1 MLHLTDTD
9 LSLLAGERGPGSRM
23 AMRIIVRMAEVFD
36 AGELLDITAAHIDST
51 IFMGDATLEYAERLA
66 DLGATVAVP
75 ATSNVSGVD
84 EHGWAEWPVPPAW
97 AEKARR
103 QMDAYRRM
111 GVTASFTCAP
121 YQTEL
126 RPAFGQQIAWGES
139 NAIAFA
145 NTVLGAR
152 TERYP
157 DLLDICAAITGRV
170 PAVGLHLTANRA
182 GQLLIRLVDVPP
194 SLQADDSFYPV
205 LGHLTGK
212 LAGDRIPVIDG
223 LDLRPTE
230 DQLKALCAAA
240 ATSGAVALCHIVGVT
255 PEAPTLEAAFQSR
268 APGVTYLIG
277 MSELR
282 AARAELTTAT
292 GETPDLVL
300 LGSPHFSLAEF
311 RQLAPLLDGQTRH
324 PGVRFLVTTSRA
336 VVALA
341 EHAGLLAP
349 LRRFGG
355 QLTVDTCPLA
365 TPMLPPEIRTLMTN
379 SAKYAYYAPGLLD
392 TQVIYGSLADCVR
405 SAVEGRVLRDETLWG
420 VQGDQKDR
428 GAVILS
434 GLTAQGES
442 RRTPSEGSLRSKRD
456 PSLGLCLHRGYGVDP
471 LRVTADANFTS
482 ELRGR
487 AVVSGEAKGQ
497 LLFSDEPL
505 SFWGGYDA
513 ATGEIIDRRHPL
525 SGQIAAGRVL
535 AIPFTKGSSTTTA
548 VFLEAVRAGTAPA
561 AILTAGTDAF
571 LALASIVAEEMYGR
585 PVPIVAL
592 APEDFAALAA
602 SRQAEVRRDGSVLLD

>member
-1 MLHLTDTD
+1 MRNLTAYDR
-9 LSLLAGERGPGSRM
+9 SLLAGERGPGSQM
-23 AMRIIVRMAEVFD
+23 AMRIVVRMAEVFD
-36 AGELLDITAAHIDST
+36 AVELLDITASHIDST

-84 EHGWAEWPVPPAW
+84 EHGWREWPVPPAW
-97 AEKARR
+97 AAKARR

-126 RPAFGQQIAWGES
+126 RPAFGQQVAWGES

-182 GQLLIRLVDVPP
+182 GQLLIRLESVPP
-194 SLQADDSFYPV
+194 GLQADDSFYPV

-212 LAGDRIPVIDG
+212 LAGDRIPVLEG
-223 LDLRPTE
+223 LAVEPTE

-255 PEAPTLEAAFQSR
+255 PEAPTLDAAFQGR
-268 APGVTYLIG
+268 APGMTYVVGLA
-277 MSELR
+277 ELR

-324 PGVRFLVTTSRA
+324 PTVRLLVTTSRA
-336 VVALA
+336 VAALA
-341 EHAGLLAP
+341 EYAGLLTP
-349 LRRFGG
+349 FRDFGG

-405 SAVEGRVLRDETLWG
+405 SAVAGRVERDETPWELHA
-420 VQGDQKDR
+420 D
-428 GAVILS
+428 AVILNGS
-434 GLTAQGES
+434 TAQRES
-442 RRTPSEGSLRSKRD
+442 GRTPGEGSLRDKRD
-456 PSLGLCLHRGYGVDP
+456 PALESDLHQGHGVDP
-471 LRVTADANFTS
+471 LRVTADTNFAS

-497 LLFSDEPL
+497 LLFSDAPL

-571 LALASIVAEEMYGR
+571 LALASIVADELYGR
-585 PVPIVAL
+585 PVPVVAL
-592 APEDFAALAA
+592 TPEDFAMLGNAED
-602 SRQAEVRRDGSVLLD
+602 AEVQANGYIRLG

>member
-1 MLHLTDTD
+1 MP
-9 LSLLAGERGPGSRM
+9 S
-23 AMRIIVRMAEVFD
+23 
-36 AGELLDITAAHIDST
+36 
-51 IFMGDATLEYAERLA
+51 
-66 DLGATVAVP
+66 
-75 ATSNVSGVD
+75 TSNVSGVD
-84 EHGWAEWPVPPAW
+84 EHGWREWPVPPDW
-97 AEKARR
+97 AAKARR
-103 QMDAYRRM
+103 QMDAYLRM

-145 NTVLGAR
+145 NSVLGAR

-170 PAVGLHLTANRA
+170 PAVGLHLTENRA
-182 GQLLIRLVDVPP
+182 GQLLIRLMGVPL
-194 SLQADDSFYPV
+194 SLQADDSLYPV
-205 LGHLTGK
+205 LGHLAGK

-223 LDLRPTE
+223 LGVQPTE

-240 ATSGAVALCHIVGVT
+240 ASSGAVALCHIVGVT
-255 PEAPTLEAAFQSR
+255 PEAPTLDAAFEGR
-268 APGVTYLIG
+268 APGVTHVVG
-277 MSELR
+277 MPELR
-282 AARAELTTAT
+282 AARNELTTAKP
-292 GETPDLVL
+292 GETPDMVL

-311 RQLAPLLDGQTRH
+311 RQLAPLLDRQARH
-324 PGVRFLVTTSRA
+324 PGVRFLITTSRA
-336 VVALA
+336 VVVLA
-341 EHAGLLAP
+341 EHAGLLGP

-379 SAKYAYYAPGLLD
+379 SAKYAYYAPGLLN
-392 TQVIYGSLADCVR
+392 TQVVYGSLADCVR
-405 SAVEGRVLRDETLWG
+405 SAVEGRVVRDETLWEMP
-420 VQGDQKDR
+420 GDQKNR

-442 RRTPSEGSLRSKRD
+442 RRTPSEGSLRDKRD
-456 PSLGLCLHRGYGVDP
+456 PSLVSRDSRSNIVDP
-471 LRVTADANFTS
+471 LRVTEESVGQVGNLSYEPISTS

-487 AVVSGEAKGQ
+487 AVVPGEARGQ

-548 VFLEAVRAGTAPA
+548 VFLEAVRAGAAPA
-561 AILTAGTDAF
+561 AILTDGTDAF
-571 LALASIVAEEMYGR
+571 LALASIVADEMYGR
-585 PVPIVAL
+585 PVPVVAL
-592 APEDFAALAA
+592 TPENFAALAVG
-602 SRQAEVRRDGSVLLD
+602 RQAKVRRDGSVLLE